1 VPSGSVQEQDA
12 AVDQEQDRYA
22 TAEQDF
28 PVAGQEGGDV
38 VQNFELPLA
47 EKLASNTEVQAHR
60 TEEESERVDG
70 KVEEVPS
77 GEVSSQTDSMDT
89 NEIEMAL
96 KE

>member
-1 VPSGSVQEQDA
+1 
-12 AVDQEQDRYA
+12 VDQEQDRYA

-28 PVAGQEGGDV
+28 PIAGQEGGDV
-38 VQNFELPLA
+38 VQNFELSLA

-60 TEEESERVDG
+60 TEEESGRVDG
-70 KVEEVPS
+70 KVEVPS